1 MEETIEN
8 QRQLA
13 IAIEN
18 KLIQEKIDLE
28 LIISTEKLD
37 EKEVD
42 IIQAKLDQ
50 IQDNLASNSEYMCFW
65 DENGEF
71 NYFDYRD
78 EDDLL
83 NELHELNSLDQEINK
98 RLI

>member
-18 KLIQEKIDLE
+18 KIIQEKIDLE